1 VGEEEPGK
9 NKRKKQRNKQRKKLR
24 KKQRKKQ
31 RKTQRDKGKKERC
44 FRAAVVRLVSS
55 AAASDCGLLGVAILL
70 PRRVGL
76 PFRGAAW

>member
-9 NKRKKQRNKQRKKLR
+9 NKRKKQRNKQRKKL
-24 KKQRKKQ
+24 RKKQ

-55 AAASDCGLLGVAILL
+55 AAASDCGLSDVAILL